1 MKFGVLVFPGSNCE
15 HDAYHLISKVLHH
28 PVEFIWH
35 QSRDLKGCE
44 AIIVPGGF
52 SYGDYLRTGAIARFS
67 PVMESVKNFVSQG
80 GLVLGICNGF
90 QILLETGLLKGAMLR
105 NRRLKYVCRHVT
117 IRIENVKTSFTH
129 LAEFGDVLSVP
140 IGHMEGNY
148 IIPSDE
154 LEQLEQ
160 KKQIVF
166 RYCSTN
172 GKITESSNPN
182 GSLSN
187 IAGICNFQG
196 NVLGMMPH
204 PERASESLL
213 GSKDGLVIFQS
224 IIKSR
229 SLEQT

>member
-15 HDAYHLISKVLHH
+15 HDAYHLIGKVLHH

-67 PVMESVKNFVSQG
+67 PVMESVKNFASQG

-105 NRRLKYVCRHVT
+105 NRRLKYVCRHVS
-117 IRIENVKTSFTH
+117 IRIDNVKTSFTH
-129 LAEFGDVLSVP
+129 LAQFGDVLSVP

-154 LEQLEQ
+154 LEELE
-160 KKQIVF
+160 KRNQIVF
-166 RYCSTN
+166 RYCATN

-182 GSLSN
+182 GALSN

-213 GSKDGLVIFQS
+213 GSRDGLVIFQS
-224 IIKSR
+224 IIESR
-229 SLEQT
+229 PLKP